1 MAPHRGMLRS
11 ACRPV
16 RSFLQRAGNRFL
28 NRLDP
33 PVLIL
38 LYHRVTTLAADP
50 QQLAVSPENFRD
62 QMRHLRDSFPLV
74 GLGDDWASLRGSAI
88 AVTFDDG
95 YADNC
100 REALTILEETGVP
113 ATFFVGSG
121 SLNSREEFWWD
132 ELDRL
137 LLEPGC
143 YPEHFTLE
151 DDVGGGAWPTASH
164 CQRMALYDDLHRL
177 MKTVDTPCR
186 ESWIRRLR
194 DWSGKGDAG
203 RESHLPMTVR
213 ELARLAESPLVTI
226 GAHTVTHPCLSALT
240 EERQREEI
248 TASKMRLEEVL
259 GTSVTLFSYPFGGPR
274 DYDRT
279 SEAICREAG
288 FARVAANFPGLVHRW
303 TNPYAMPRRLVRN
316 WDRETFAIH
325 LERFLYR

>member
-1 MAPHRGMLRS
+1 MAPYPGMLRA

-16 RSFLQRAGNRFL
+16 RSFLQRSWNRFL

-74 GLGDDWASLRGSAI
+74 GLGDDWGSPRETAI

-100 REALTILEETGVP
+100 REALPILEETGVP
-113 ATFFVGSG
+113 ATFFVGTG
-121 SLNSREEFWWD
+121 SLGTREEFWWD
-132 ELDRL
+132 ELERL
-137 LLEPGC
+137 LLEPGE
-143 YPEHFTLE
+143 YPERFTLE
-151 DDVGGGAWPTASH
+151 DDARGVSWPTASPG
-164 CQRMALYDDLHRL
+164 QRTVLYGDLHRL

-186 ESWIRRLR
+186 ASWMRRLR
-194 DWSGKGDAG
+194 DWSGKGDSG
-203 RESHLPMTVR
+203 RESHRPLDFR
-213 ELARLAESPLVTI
+213 ELARLAQSPLVSI

-240 EERQREEI
+240 AERQREEI

-259 GTSVTLFSYPFGGPR
+259 GRSVTLFSYPFGGRR
-274 DYDRT
+274 DYTRT
-279 SEAICREAG
+279 SEALCREAG
-288 FARVAANFPGLVHRW
+288 FVRVASNFPGLVHRW
-303 TNPYAMPRRLVRN
+303 TNPYALPRRLVRN